1 MVPARDGAAA
11 PTDARARHPA
21 RSRRRGAG
29 TAAQRQLRCRPVR
42 VRRQHLV
49 RPQRWIPEAARLLRP
64 GGELVFLRYSV
75 FLVLCAPDGDG
86 QADDRLVRD
95 YFGLHRLEW
104 SGDESM
110 EFALPF
116 GEWLRLFRAT
126 GFDVLDL
133 IELRPPAG
141 DPLPARDQH
150 LGAPLAEPGDLAL
163 AEAAMIRFGA
173 LLRQAD
179 NRWERIAESARICDD
194 LGFHAIHFI
203 DHLLAIPD
211 PSGDILESWTTMT
224 ACATLTRRVRVS
236 ANVLCNSFR
245 SPALLAKM
253 GATLDVISGGRFE
266 LAMGAGW
273 HEPEY
278 HAYGFDFPS
287 PGVRIAQL
295 AEAVR
300 LIKRLWTG
308 EAVDFEGRHYRVRGG
323 RCLPRPVQ
331 SPRPPIVIGGAGEK
345 RMLRL
350 VAEEAD
356 IWNASAGNYAQLD
369 HKIAVLH
376 EHCRAVG
383 RDPASLELSLQD
395 LVVIAPTE
403 AALQA
408 PLADAR
414 KRLSFFGDV
423 DAIATIGTPDRCI
436 DTLKRKTAQ
445 GISYFVCLFTD
456 GGQPETVRLFGE
468 KVLPAFR

>member
-1 MVPARDGAAA
+1 MPALS
-11 PTDARARHPA
+11 PVT
-21 RSRRRGAG
+21 
-29 TAAQRQLRCRPVR
+29 RPV
-42 VRRQHLV
+42 
-49 RPQRWIPEAARLLRP
+49 
-64 GGELVFLRYSV
+64 
-75 FLVLCAPDGDG
+75 
-86 QADDRLVRD
+86 
-95 YFGLHRLEW
+95 
-104 SGDESM
+104 
-110 EFALPF
+110 
-116 GEWLRLFRAT
+116 
-126 GFDVLDL
+126 
-133 IELRPPAG
+133 
-141 DPLPARDQH
+141 
-150 LGAPLAEPGDLAL
+150 
-163 AEAAMIRFGA
+163 RFGA

-179 NRWERIAESARICDD
+179 NRWERIAEAARICDD

-211 PSGDILESWTTMT
+211 PVGDILESWTTMT

-236 ANVLCNSFR
+236 ANVMCNSFR
-245 SPALLAKM
+245 SPALVAKM
-253 GATLDVISGGRFE
+253 AATLDVISGGRLE

-278 HAYGFDFPS
+278 HAYGFDFPAA
-287 PGVRIAQL
+287 GVRVAQL

-308 EAVDFEGRHYRVRGG
+308 EPVDFEGRHYRIRGG
-323 RCLPRPVQ
+323 RCRPRPLQ

-356 IWNASAGNYAQLD
+356 VWNCSAGNYAQLD
-369 HKIAVLH
+369 HKVAVLR

-403 AALQA
+403 AALRA
-408 PLADAR
+408 PLDDAR
-414 KRLSFFGDV
+414 RRLSFFGDV

-436 DTLKRKTAQ
+436 DTLRRKVAQ
-445 GISYFVCLFTD
+445 GITYFVCLFTD